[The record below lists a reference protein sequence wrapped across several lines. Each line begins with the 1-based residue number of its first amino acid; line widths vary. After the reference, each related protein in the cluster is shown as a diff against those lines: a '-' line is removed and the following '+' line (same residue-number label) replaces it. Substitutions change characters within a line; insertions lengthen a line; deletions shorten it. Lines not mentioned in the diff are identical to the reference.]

1 MQLAGK
7 SHLGDTDHRRD
18 CVEPVVIRGC
28 QPRSGAMRQLGG
40 LVLLEAQNN
49 NSLSAQT
56 AGSPYAAHLSIR
68 CTWRRVFGG
77 GSSHLARL
85 PDCPD
90 QASHGCHT
98 TGQRPVVETTTR
110 LAWEITRALSGLS
123 NRVKR
128 GELQEAS
135 EMGRFGGEVET
146 GVGPR

>member
-1 MQLAGK
+1 MSSQLYSEDA
-7 SHLGDTDHRRD
+7 SREA
-18 CVEPVVIRGC
+18 V
-28 QPRSGAMRQLGG
+28 QRQLGEF
-40 LVLLEAQNN
+40 VLFKAQNN

-56 AGSPYAAHLSIR
+56 AGSRYAAHLSIR
-68 CTWRRVFGG
+68 CMWRRVFGG
-77 GSSHLARL
+77 GVSHLARL

-98 TGQRPVVETTTR
+98 AGQRPVVETTTR

-146 GVGPR
+146 GVRPALVRSWPSIGAPCPNRL

>member
-1 MQLAGK
+1 MQLASK
-7 SHLGDTDHRRD
+7 SHLGDTDYRRD
-18 CVEPVVIRGC
+18 CVEPVVFRGC
-28 QPRSGAMRQLGG
+28 QPRSSAMRQLGG

-49 NSLSAQT
+49 NNLSAQI
-56 AGSPYAAHLSIR
+56 AGSRYAAHLSIR

-77 GSSHLARL
+77 ESSHLARL

-98 TGQRPVVETTTR
+98 TGQRPVVETTAR
-110 LAWEITRALSGLS
+110 LAWEITRTLSGLS

-128 GELQEAS
+128 GELHEAS